1 MQLLERDISKF
12 KLNLMRFI
20 EFCAQHCLY
29 SKPQL
34 SVEGVLWS
42 ISGKKEIKSYSFNE
56 PICLDY
62 RRREWEEAGDE
73 VVPFAAT
80 PRPPEDANSP
90 FWGFNF
96 VIIC

>member
-1 MQLLERDISKF
+1 MWLLERATSKL

-29 SKPQL
+29 RKPHL
-34 SVEGVLWS
+34 SVEGVLLT
-42 ISGKKEIKSYSFNE
+42 IPGKKEIKSYSFNE
-56 PICLDY
+56 PICLDS

-80 PRPPEDANSP
+80 PPPEDANNP
-90 FWGFNF
+90 FWGINF
-96 VIIC
+96 VILC